1 MVRQLVVTALI
12 ASWNLWPLIAASQAA
27 TPQWSA
33 TDSAQAEESSKPS
46 GNDSPLVLS
55 ATYIGQAA
63 GNPRGG
69 VRQDIA
75 YAGRLLVSGAIELN
89 RFIPGGS
96 LNVWFTHRQG
106 RNLADF
112 ALGTSTGVQ
121 EIYSPQASHLS
132 VLSYAQTFFDG
143 GLELEA
149 GRTPANVSFFS
160 SLLCG
165 YLQTNSACGSPTFLF
180 KISNLTYFP
189 PSSWGARVKVQLTDG
204 GHVHVGVYEVNPDRT
219 RADATGLEWS
229 VKNATG
235 VIVPFQF
242 SYTTASR
249 NEHSR
254 TVQIGGWYDAA
265 TYSDPTDDDR
275 GGLAVL
281 SGRLHATRHGRS
293 GAYFSVE
300 QVVWRPAGDHERSLR
315 LFGLAMAK
323 VSGRVN
329 EDRFLQ
335 FGLLQSGTFPRRRA
349 DSVAFVIND
358 QTFSRLAL
366 HNIRAARASR
376 GNTDDLP
383 RHQIMMELAYGIQIS
398 ANLRL
403 SPNIHYIINPD
414 QLADPFRTQ
423 RIGNVFAIGLRFAVE
438 APLLKASRS
447 AESSAVGHNLLGQA
461 RTDDIYHLKSSTC
474 VTQRIT
480 SSRHATGSSAPRPAS
495 SAGAARKGPRS
506 PS

>member
-1 MVRQLVVTALI
+1 MVRQIVVTALI
-12 ASWNLWPLIAASQAA
+12 AAGNLWPSLAASQTVTPLWRAA
-27 TPQWSA
+27 PERSADASTRRDDATCREATFA
-33 TDSAQAEESSKPS
+33 TDSAQAQKSSEPS
-46 GNDSPLVLS
+46 ANLSPLVLS

-75 YAGRLLVSGAIELN
+75 YAGRLLVSSAVDLD
-89 RFIPGGS
+89 RFIQGGT
-96 LNVWFTHRQG
+96 LRVWFTNRQG

-121 EIYSPQASHLS
+121 EIYSPQGWHLS
-132 VLSYAQTFFDG
+132 VLSYEQTLFDG
-143 GLELEA
+143 RLELEA

-160 SLLCG
+160 SPLCG

-180 KISNLTYFP
+180 KTSNLTYFP
-189 PSSWGARVKVQLTDG
+189 PSSWGARVKARLSDRDY
-204 GHVHVGVYEVNPDRT
+204 VHVGVYEVNPERT
-219 RADATGLEWS
+219 RPGATGLEWS

-242 SYTTASR
+242 GYTTASR
-249 NEHSR
+249 NEHLH
-254 TVQIGGWYDAA
+254 TFQIGGWYDAA
-265 TYSDPTDDDR
+265 KYSDPVDDDL

-281 SGRLHATRHGRS
+281 SGHPHATRHGRS
-293 GAYFSVE
+293 GAYFSVD
-300 QVVWRPAGDHERSLR
+300 QVVWRPAGDAERSLR
-315 LFGLAMAK
+315 LFGLIMAK

-335 FGLLQSGTFPRRRA
+335 FGLVQTGTFPGRRT

-376 GNTDDLP
+376 GNTDALP
-383 RHQIMMELAYGIQIS
+383 RHQIMMELAYGIQINV
-398 ANLRL
+398 NLRI

-423 RIGNVFAIGLRFAVE
+423 RVGNVLAIGLRFAVE
-438 APLLKASRS
+438 VPLLKASRGSES
-447 AESSAVGHNLLGQA
+447 AQ
-461 RTDDIYHLKSSTC
+461 D
-474 VTQRIT
+474 
-480 SSRHATGSSAPRPAS
+480 
-495 SAGAARKGPRS
+495 
-506 PS
+506 

>member
-1 MVRQLVVTALI
+1 MVRQVVVTALI
-12 ASWNLWPLIAASQAA
+12 ASGNLWPSLAASQTA
-27 TPQWSA
+27 TPLWSAAPECSADASTRRDDATCRDATVA

-69 VRQDIA
+69 VCQGIA
-75 YAGRLLVSGAIELN
+75 YAGRLLVSGAVDLD
-89 RFIPGGS
+89 RFIPGGT
-96 LNVWFTHRQG
+96 LNVWFTNRQG

-132 VLSYAQTFFDG
+132 VLTYEQSLFDG
-143 GLELEA
+143 RLELEA

-160 SLLCG
+160 SLLCS

-180 KISNLTYFP
+180 KTSNLTYFP
-189 PSSWGARVKVQLTDG
+189 PSSWGARVKARLSDRG
-204 GHVHVGVYEVNPDRT
+204 YVHVGVYEVNPDRT
-219 RADATGLEWS
+219 RRDATGLEWS

-242 SYTTASR
+242 SHTTASR
-249 NEHSR
+249 NAH
-254 TVQIGGWYDAA
+254 TYQIGGWYDAA
-265 TYSDPTDDDR
+265 KYSDPVNDDL

-281 SGRLHATRHGRS
+281 SGRPHATRYGRS
-293 GAYFSVE
+293 GAYFNVD
-300 QVVWRPAGDHERSLR
+300 QVVWRPAGDAERSLR
-315 LFGLAMAK
+315 LFGLVMAK

-335 FGLLQSGTFPRRRA
+335 FGLVQIGTFPGRRS

-383 RHQIMMELAYGIQIS
+383 RHQIMMELAYGVQIN
-398 ANLRL
+398 ANLRI

-414 QLADPFRTQ
+414 QLADPFRTE
-423 RIGNVFAIGLRFAVE
+423 RVGNVLAIGLRFAVE
-438 APLLKASRS
+438 APLLKASRG
-447 AESSAVGHNLLGQA
+447 AESAQ
-461 RTDDIYHLKSSTC
+461 D
-474 VTQRIT
+474 
-480 SSRHATGSSAPRPAS
+480 
-495 SAGAARKGPRS
+495 
-506 PS
+506 